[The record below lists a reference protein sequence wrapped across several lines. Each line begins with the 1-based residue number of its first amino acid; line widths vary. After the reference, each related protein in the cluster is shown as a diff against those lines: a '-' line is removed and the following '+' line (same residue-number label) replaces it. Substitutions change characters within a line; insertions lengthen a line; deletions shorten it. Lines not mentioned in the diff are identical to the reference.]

1 MADRLSFELQVG
13 KAFSDMQ
20 EFADILLKTFDL
32 QKETEGYD
40 KNFDD
45 IPLINNLADAAN
57 GRLNMHIF

>member
-1 MADRLSFELQVG
+1 
-13 KAFSDMQ
+13 MQ